1 MSRNPPHIRP
11 ARIAVI
17 EGMKRGL
24 TCKETAC
31 EYKHTIRAVQEA
43 ARRMKLAFIYTG
55 YGRPPVHPHLLSLK

>member
-1 MSRNPPHIRP
+1 MSRNRPHIRP

-55 YGRPPVHPHLLSLK
+55 YGRPPVHPHLSLK